1 MHVDTRRKEA
11 TNNFP
16 LSAGDWYRQSQQPQ
30 WQLERHQNA
39 ERGGKMGEDA
49 YEASPSLFSLTFSR
63 ALQSASRDF
72 SSNSPTQKART
83 LPVMDCHLIAAV
95 DSFTHSGWRDG
106 GRGEEEKRRRIFFF
120 LNFFF
125 TRNLRTY
132 SGAPIWIPS
141 LCRRELGGIEPDQ
154 RGEGLRHPVGDHR
167 HGAEHDA
174 DLQQRHRHLFKRF
187 AFLGEGGKDSFT
199 QKAVFILQTPGRNKA
214 GESWCPARL
223 LAASPGTPDR
233 MLFFWTSPN
242 RSVRRQ
248 ANELDARRKAGE
260 RRPRR

>member
-120 LNFFF
+120 FIFFLRETCALTPVLRSGYPPCAAVSLVVLSP
-125 TRNLRTY
+125 TREGRVCDIQLVIIAMVLSTT
-132 SGAPIWIPS
+132 PIFSKGTDIFS
-141 LCRRELGGIEPDQ
+141 SAL
-154 RGEGLRHPVGDHR
+154 
-167 HGAEHDA
+167 
-174 DLQQRHRHLFKRF
+174 LF
-187 AFLGEGGKDSFT
+187 
-199 QKAVFILQTPGRNKA
+199 
-214 GESWCPARL
+214 
-223 LAASPGTPDR
+223 
-233 MLFFWTSPN
+233 
-242 RSVRRQ
+242 
-248 ANELDARRKAGE
+248 
-260 RRPRR
+260 